1 MKQYI
6 KTEETDWMRDY
17 GVYAVNR
24 NTRLFENTSAV
35 KGYVIKI
42 YYGLDEGE
50 ISSVLADFLRTGSD
64 YDFAL
69 YTSKH
74 ELCGFVYSPESV
86 NQSEWELPSL
96 ENAQIENTQGDI
108 SYGEVAELGNQFDK
122 QLLEKG
128 ITLCDDEYYTEAL
141 LDFIDQYQNGNDK
154 PEVNLHYPHR
164 QIGYGSIVKFKDLPH
179 FEGVIFQVSAVYRPG
194 EITGGGEINK
204 TDEIIYQLTPTNNN
218 FKPVLIG
225 RGSELE
231 PLKK

>member
-6 KTEETDWMRDY
+6 KTEETDWLRDY
-17 GVYAVNR
+17 GVFAVNR
-24 NTRLFENTSAV
+24 DTRLFENTSGV
-35 KGYVIKI
+35 KGSVIEL
-42 YYGLDEGE
+42 YFGLDEGE
-50 ISSVLADFLRTGSD
+50 VSNVLADFLRTGSD

-86 NQSEWELPSL
+86 NQSEWELP
-96 ENAQIENTQGDI
+96 QRDI
-108 SYGEVAELGNQFDK
+108 SYGELAELGDLFEK

-128 ITLCDDEYYTEAL
+128 ITLCDDEYRQEAL

-194 EITGGGEINK
+194 EITGGGETNK
-204 TDEIIYQLTPTNNN
+204 SDEIVYQLSCTNKNYM
-218 FKPVLIG
+218 PVMLG

>member
-6 KTEETDWMRDY
+6 KTEETDWLRDY
-17 GVYAVNR
+17 GVFAINR
-24 NTRLFENTSAV
+24 DTRLFENTSGV
-35 KGYVIKI
+35 KGSVIEL
-42 YYGLDEGE
+42 YFGLDEGE
-50 ISSVLADFLRTGSD
+50 VSNVLADFLRTGSD

-86 NQSEWELPSL
+86 NQSEWELPS
-96 ENAQIENTQGDI
+96 IENTQRDV
-108 SYGEVAELGNQFDK
+108 SYGKLAELGDLFEK

-128 ITLCDDEYYTEAL
+128 ITLCDDEYRQEAL
-141 LDFIDQYQNGNDK
+141 LDFIDQCQNGNDK

-164 QIGYGSIVKFKDLPH
+164 QIGYGSIVKFKNKPY
-179 FEGVIFQVSAVYRPG
+179 FEGLIFQVSAVYRPG

-204 TDEIIYQLTPTNNN
+204 SDEIIYQLTPTNNN